1 MIEMTMLALSTA
13 PSTTFDRIIHDMT
26 KIAQPDDW
34 LATFLRYA
42 HNCPL
47 GLIMEFGVASGGS
60 LRMIANAAAPRK
72 VYGFD
77 WWQGLPEDW
86 KENPRGTFACEV
98 PSDLPA
104 NVELVPG
111 LFQDT
116 LDEFLK
122 THAGSAGFVN
132 MDADLYS
139 STAFVL
145 DKLAPRFVPGTIV
158 HFDEIRGDPGNLEA
172 EGLAFAEFLD
182 DRSMSYRLLTLTGR
196 EGALF
201 KLGWR

>member
-1 MIEMTMLALSTA
+1 MTKLALSKA
-13 PSTTFDRIIHDMT
+13 PTTTIFDQLIREVQT
-26 KIAQPDDW
+26 SPQADDW
-34 LATFLRYA
+34 ATTFLRYVKSA
-42 HNCPL
+42 PQ
-47 GLIMEFGVASGGS
+47 GLILEFGVASGAS

-72 VYGFD
+72 VWGFD

-86 KENPRGTFACEV
+86 KENPRGSYACDI
-98 PSDLPA
+98 PTDLPA

-116 LDEFLK
+116 LPDWLAS
-122 THAGSAGFVN
+122 HPGSCGFVN

-139 STAFVL
+139 STSFVL
-145 DKLAPRFVPGTIV
+145 EQLAPRIVPGTII
-158 HFDEIRGDPGNLEA
+158 HFDEIRGANGNLEA
-172 EGLAFAEFLD
+172 ECLAFAEFLEEHG
-182 DRSMSYRLLTLTGR
+182 MLHRLLTLTGR